1 LTTVAAPDT
10 TLCDFTVTAYIGPM
24 ARPRSFDPDEAL
36 NLARDVFWR
45 KGFQGTSLDDITAA
59 TGLAKPSL
67 YAAFGDKNALF
78 LKVLDRYHE
87 RIVANAERVLK
98 EGPSARDAIERWLT
112 GFVPFCSGVKGT
124 RGCLSVNTAADGAS
138 DQKEV
143 RNRLERFNRK
153 LEQLLSN
160 RLRADRAQFSDA
172 FDPDHTAHAIMA
184 IYMGLMVL
192 AKDAPDAARVRA
204 TLNQAM
210 KLFA

>member
-1 LTTVAAPDT
+1 
-10 TLCDFTVTAYIGPM
+10 M
-24 ARPRSFDPDEAL
+24 ARPRSFNPEEAL
-36 NLARDVFWR
+36 DLARDVFWR

-87 RIVANAERVLK
+87 RIVANAERILN

-112 GFVPFCSGVKGT
+112 GLVPFCSGVRGS
-124 RGCLSVNTAADGAS
+124 RGCLSINTAADGAS

-143 RNRLERFNRK
+143 RKSVARFNRK
-153 LEQLLSN
+153 LEELLKN
-160 RLRADRAQFSDA
+160 RLRADRAQFSDG
-172 FDPDHTAHAIMA
+172 FDPDSAADTIMA
-184 IYMGLMVL
+184 IYSGLMVM
-192 AKDAPDAARVRA
+192 AKDAPDAVRVRA

-210 KLFA
+210 KLLA

>member
-1 LTTVAAPDT
+1 
-10 TLCDFTVTAYIGPM
+10 M
-24 ARPRSFDPDEAL
+24 ARPRSFNPEEAL
-36 NLARDVFWR
+36 DLARDVFWR

-87 RIVANAERVLK
+87 RIVANAERILN

-112 GFVPFCSGVKGT
+112 GFVPFCSGVRGS
-124 RGCLSVNTAADGAS
+124 RGCLSINTAADGAS

-143 RNRLERFNRK
+143 RKSVARFNQN
-153 LEQLLSN
+153 LEELLRN
-160 RLRADRAQFSDA
+160 RLRADRAQFSDG
-172 FDPDHTAHAIMA
+172 FDPDSAAHTIMA
-184 IYMGLMVL
+184 IYSGLMVM
-192 AKDAPDAARVRA
+192 AKDAPDAVRVRA

-210 KLFA
+210 KLLA

>member
-1 LTTVAAPDT
+1 
-10 TLCDFTVTAYIGPM
+10 M
-24 ARPRSFDPDEAL
+24 ARPRSFNPEEAL
-36 NLARDVFWR
+36 DLARDVFWR

-87 RIVANAERVLK
+87 RIVANAERILN

-112 GFVPFCSGVKGT
+112 GFVPFCSGARGS
-124 RGCLSVNTAADGAS
+124 RGCLSINTAADGAS

-143 RNRLERFNRK
+143 RKSVARFNRK
-153 LEQLLSN
+153 LEELLKN
-160 RLRADRAQFSDA
+160 RLRADRAQFSDG
-172 FDPDHTAHAIMA
+172 FDPDSAAHTIMA
-184 IYMGLMVL
+184 IYSGLMVM
-192 AKDAPDAARVRA
+192 AKDAPDAIRVRA

-210 KLFA
+210 RLLA

>member
-1 LTTVAAPDT
+1 
-10 TLCDFTVTAYIGPM
+10 M

-36 NLARDVFWR
+36 DLARDVFWR

-87 RIVANAERVLK
+87 RIIANTERILSD
-98 EGPSARDAIERWLT
+98 GPSARNAIERWLT
-112 GFVPFCSGVKGT
+112 GFVPFCSGVRGS
-124 RGCLSVNTAADGAS
+124 RGCLSINTAADGAFE
-138 DQKEV
+138 QKEV
-143 RNRLERFNRK
+143 RKSVERFNRK
-153 LEQLLSN
+153 LEELLRG
-160 RLRADRAQFSDA
+160 RLRADRAQFFA
-172 FDPDHTAHAIMA
+172 GFDPDSAAHTIMA
-184 IYMGLMVL
+184 IYLGLMVM

-210 KLFA
+210 KLLA